1 MATTETLNL
10 EVKSNI
16 KSVTKDQK
24 EWNKELKKTEDSI
37 KDVNEEGKEVVA
49 EMQILGLSI
58 NGLKTAWKSAASG
71 AKFLFRSIKM
81 GIASTGV
88 GLLVLAFGTLATW
101 FATTKKGAEALS
113 VAFKGIGAAIKVI
126 VDRVSQFGSGL
137 FKLLT
142 GAKGGLKE
150 MGDSFKGIGKEI
162 LTDTLNAMALEKAL
176 QKLTDRERALN
187 VETAQR
193 RAEIEQ
199 LKMIAEDVTKSEE
212 ERLEAA
218 EKAFDIESDLLEKRV
233 ENAEEAVRLEQQ
245 RLSLISDPQQDQ
257 LDALAQ
263 KEIDLA
269 NIRGESAT
277 KQIELNNKINSIKQ
291 ETINKNNILQAQ
303 RDAEFTETQNMLE
316 QLELLR
322 IKDDHNRAIRQLEQE
337 RDDALF
343 NAKKIEGIEEREA
356 RIAVINDTFQEKY
369 IDLVDKNKTVT
380 IDGNNAILSD
390 EQKTINARKKLQLQF
405 VGIMGN
411 VMGALSGL
419 AKQGSAEQK
428 ALALTDIAVGTGV
441 GFIQALDIAQ
451 KSAKATGPGA
461 VFAFP
466 MFYATQVLAILGAVA
481 SAKQALATA
490 PSGGGGGG
498 GGTPSA
504 GATPPAPQ
512 MMSGAFELT
521 GGQEIEPVQ
530 AYVVSDTITES
541 QNALELIRRRATI

>member
-1 MATTETLNL
+1 MANTETLNL

-24 EWNKELKKTEDSI
+24 DWNKEIKKTEDSI

-58 NGLKTAWKSAASG
+58 NGLKAAWTSAAGG

-88 GLLVLAFGTLATW
+88 GLLVVAFGTLATW
-101 FATTKKGAEALS
+101 FATTKKGAEVLS
-113 VAFKGIGAAIKVI
+113 VALKGIGAAIKVI
-126 VDRVSQFGSGL
+126 VDRVAQFGSGL

-142 GAKGGLKE
+142 GAKGGLKQ

-218 EKAFDIESDLLEKRV
+218 EKAFKIESDLLDKRV

-245 RLSLISDPQQDQ
+245 RLRLITDPTAEQ
-257 LDALAQ
+257 LDLLAQ
-263 KEIDLA
+263 KEIELA
-269 NIRGESAT
+269 NIQGESAT

-291 ETINKNNILQAQ
+291 ETINKNNSIKAQ
-303 RDAEFTETQNMLE
+303 RDAESLETQNMLE

-337 RDDALF
+337 RKDALF
-343 NAKKIEGIEEREA
+343 NAKKIEGVEEREA

-369 IDLVDKNKTVT
+369 IDLIDKNKTIT
-380 IDGNNAILSD
+380 IDGNKAIVSD
-390 EQKTINARKKLQLQF
+390 DAKTIGIRKQLQLQF
-405 VGIMGN
+405 VSIMGS

-419 AKQGSAEQK
+419 AKQGSTEQK
-428 ALALTDIAVGTGV
+428 ALALTEIAVGTGV

-451 KSAKATGPGA
+451 KSAKGTGPLA
-461 VFAFP
+461 AFAFP

-481 SAKQALATA
+481 SAKQALGS
-490 PSGGGGGG
+490 SGGGAGGG
-498 GGTPSA
+498 SVSTPSA
-504 GATPPAPQ
+504 SSASPAPQ

-530 AYVVSDTITES
+530 AYVVSDEITAS
-541 QNALELIRRRATI
+541 QNSLEIIRRRATI

>member
-1 MATTETLNL
+1 MAKTETLNL

-24 EWNKELKKTEDSI
+24 DWNKEIKKTEDSI

-58 NGLKTAWKSAASG
+58 NGLKAAWTSAAGG

-88 GLLVLAFGTLATW
+88 GLLVVAFGTLATW
-101 FATTKKGAEALS
+101 FATTKKGAEVLS
-113 VAFKGIGAAIKVI
+113 VALKGIGAAIKVI
-126 VDRVSQFGSGL
+126 VDRVAQFGSGL

-142 GAKGGLKE
+142 GAKGGLKQ

-218 EKAFDIESDLLEKRV
+218 EKAFKIESDLLDKRV

-245 RLSLISDPQQDQ
+245 RLRLITDPTAEQ
-257 LDALAQ
+257 LDLLAQ
-263 KEIDLA
+263 KEIELA
-269 NIRGESAT
+269 NIQGESAT

-291 ETINKNNILQAQ
+291 ETINKNNSIKAQ
-303 RDAEFTETQNMLE
+303 RDAESLETQNMLE

-337 RDDALF
+337 RKDALF
-343 NAKKIEGIEEREA
+343 NAKKIEGVEEREA

-369 IDLVDKNKTVT
+369 IDLIDKNKTIT
-380 IDGNNAILSD
+380 IDGNKAIVSD
-390 EQKTINARKKLQLQF
+390 DAKTIGIRKQLQLQF
-405 VGIMGN
+405 VSIMGS

-419 AKQGSAEQK
+419 AKQGSTEQK
-428 ALALTDIAVGTGV
+428 ALALTEIAVGTGV

-451 KSAKATGPGA
+451 KSAKGTGPLA
-461 VFAFP
+461 AFAFP

-481 SAKQALATA
+481 SAKQALGS
-490 PSGGGGGG
+490 SGGGAGGG
-498 GGTPSA
+498 SVSTPSA
-504 GATPPAPQ
+504 SSASPAPQ

-530 AYVVSDTITES
+530 AYVVSDEITAS
-541 QNALELIRRRATI
+541 QNSLEIIRRRATI